1 MLYLSEF
8 HSLGEQ
14 SSLVCALCVHLLSQR
29 SCCAVPTFALLCHLQ
44 KHHLEAAAVLPW
56 CRCALVMVGWLITAL
71 KCFISFL
78 IVLSKIES
86 ERLKSRTTRIDL
98 PISTFNSFDDYFMYL
113 GTPVKMY
120 NSGIL
125 NTFST
130 VQLSSLS
137 VSRACFP
144 PK

>member
-1 MLYLSEF
+1 
-8 HSLGEQ
+8 
-14 SSLVCALCVHLLSQR
+14 
-29 SCCAVPTFALLCHLQ
+29 
-44 KHHLEAAAVLPW
+44 
-56 CRCALVMVGWLITAL
+56 MVGWLITAL
-71 KCFISFL
+71 KCSVSFL
-78 IVLSKIES
+78 IVLSKMES
-86 ERLKSRTTRIDL
+86 ERLKSRTIRIDL

-113 GTPVKMY
+113 GTPVRMY